1 MPEEPSTVSTG
12 IAGLDAVLAGGLP
25 RNRLYVVEGESG
37 TGKTTIGLQFLLSGI
52 RAGEKGLFLA
62 LSETEEEL
70 HSVAASHGW
79 SLDGIALREVSTGEV
94 APEENNTLFHP
105 AEVEL
110 GETTKSLF
118 EEVERVQPAR
128 VVIDSLSEFRLLSQ
142 SGLRYRRQI
151 LALKQFFTGKN
162 CTVLLLNDTA
172 REAGDAHLYS
182 IVHGIVSLEQLAP
195 LYGAERRRIRVVKL
209 RGSSF
214 EAAITT

>member
-1 MPEEPSTVSTG
+1 M
-12 IAGLDAVLAGGLP
+12 
-25 RNRLYVVEGESG
+25 
-37 TGKTTIGLQFLLSGI
+37 SGI

-79 SLDGIALREVSTGEV
+79 SLDGMALREVSAREV

-151 LALKQFFTGKN
+151 LALKQFFTGQKR
-162 CTVLLLNDTA
+162 TVFLFTHPPP
-172 REAGDAHLYS
+172 E
-182 IVHGIVSLEQLAP
+182 VH
-195 LYGAERRRIRVVKL
+195 
-209 RGSSF
+209 
-214 EAAITT
+214 